1 MPTSSRMAICMLL
14 LTSTGLLRA
23 QATSTRSPA
32 LNGDL
37 AIIYITERSIKAG
50 TSDSFWMQG
59 GSAELAFNL
68 IHGIGVAADYTGTH
82 SSSIGNSGVPL
93 TLTVITFGP
102 RYRWHAKNRVSIYGE
117 GLIGVASG
125 SNSVFP
131 GVSGAT
137 SNSNNWAWQAGGG
150 LDFPVTGHLAVRA
163 LDIGFIHTELPNA
176 TNNAQNILR
185 LGAGLALRF

>member
-14 LTSTGLLRA
+14 LTSTGLLRG

-37 AIIYITERSIKAG
+37 AVTYISERSLKAQ
-50 TSDSFWMQG
+50 TSDSFWMEG

-68 IHGIGVAADYTGTH
+68 IHGIGVAADYTGAH
-82 SSSIGNSGVPL
+82 ASSIGNSGVPL

-102 RYRWHAKNRVSIYGE
+102 RYRWHVDKRVSIYGE
-117 GLIGVASG
+117 GLVGVASG

-131 GVSGAT
+131 NVSGAT
-137 SNSNNWAWQAGGG
+137 SNASSWAWQAGGG
-150 LDFPVTGHLAVRA
+150 LDFRVAPHLAIRA
-163 LDIGFIHTELPNA
+163 LDVGYVHTALPNA

-185 LGAGLALRF
+185 LGAGIVLRF

>member
-1 MPTSSRMAICMLL
+1 VPTSFRMAICMLL

-23 QATSTRSPA
+23 QASGSRSSA

-37 AIIYITERSIKAG
+37 AVTYITERSIKAG
-50 TSDSFWMQG
+50 TSDTFWMQG
-59 GSAELAFNL
+59 GSAELGFNL
-68 IHGIGVAADYTGTH
+68 IHGIGVAGDYTGTH
-82 SSSIGNSGVPL
+82 ASSIGNSGVPL

-102 RYRWHAKNRVSIYGE
+102 RYRWHAEKRISIYGE

-137 SNSNNWAWQAGGG
+137 SNANNWAWQAGGG
-150 LDFPVTGHLAVRA
+150 FDFRVTRHLALRA
-163 LDIGFIHTELPNA
+163 LDIGYLHTELPNA

>member
-37 AIIYITERSIKAG
+37 AVTYISERSLKAQ
-50 TSDSFWMQG
+50 TSDSFWMEG

-68 IHGIGVAADYTGTH
+68 IHGIGVAADYTSAH
-82 SSSIGNSGVPL
+82 AASIGNSSVPL
-93 TLTVITFGP
+93 TLTVVTFGP
-102 RYRWHAKNRVSIYGE
+102 RYRWHVDKRVSIYGE
-117 GLIGVASG
+117 GLVGVASG

-131 GVSGAT
+131 SISGAT
-137 SNSNNWAWQAGGG
+137 SNASSWAWQAGGG
-150 LDFPVTGHLAVRA
+150 LDFRVAPHFAIRA
-163 LDIGFIHTELPNA
+163 LDVGYVHTALPNA

-185 LGAGLALRF
+185 LGAGIVLRF

>member
-23 QATSTRSPA
+23 QATSPRSPA

-37 AIIYITERSIKAG
+37 AVTYVTERSLKAG
-50 TSDSFWMQG
+50 TSDTFWMEG

-68 IHGIGVAADYTGTH
+68 IHGVGVAADYTSAH
-82 SSSIGNSGVPL
+82 ASSIGNSGVPL

-102 RYRWHAKNRVSIYGE
+102 RYRWRVDKRVSVYGE
-117 GLIGVASG
+117 GLVGVASG

-131 GVSGAT
+131 SVSGAT
-137 SNSNNWAWQAGGG
+137 SNANSWAWQAGGG
-150 LDFPVTGHLAVRA
+150 LDFRVASHLAIRA
-163 LDIGFIHTELPNA
+163 LDIGYVHTGLPNA